1 MSRLVMG
8 FSVLDII
15 CMSGSTMDGMLV
27 EVDGLD
33 VVLVIEMVVK
43 LMMSLV
49 VDDVVVSLML
59 VSRVVVNRL
68 AMDVVVDMA
77 LFLIVLRISI
87 ESTMDGVF
95 VEVDWLDVVLVIKM
109 MVELVMSLVV
119 DYVVVSLML
128 VGRVVVSRLA
138 VSD

>member
-1 MSRLVMG
+1 MVLEIGIEGTKNGMLVVMDWLDVALIIVVMVKLRMHVLSHLMLVWVVVLGKNMRNDFVLIGG
-8 FSVLDII
+8 FLRVVMRFLVSISEII
-15 CMSGSTMDGMLV
+15 SMAKGTMDGMLV

-59 VSRVVVNRL
+59 VSRVVV
-68 AMDVVVDMA
+68 
-77 LFLIVLRISI
+77 
-87 ESTMDGVF
+87 
-95 VEVDWLDVVLVIKM
+95 
-109 MVELVMSLVV
+109 
-119 DYVVVSLML
+119 
-128 VGRVVVSRLA
+128 SRLA

>member
-1 MSRLVMG
+1 
-8 FSVLDII
+8 
-15 CMSGSTMDGMLV
+15 
-27 EVDGLD
+27 
-33 VVLVIEMVVK
+33 
-43 LMMSLV
+43 
-49 VDDVVVSLML
+49 
-59 VSRVVVNRL
+59 
-68 AMDVVVDMA
+68 MDVVVDMV